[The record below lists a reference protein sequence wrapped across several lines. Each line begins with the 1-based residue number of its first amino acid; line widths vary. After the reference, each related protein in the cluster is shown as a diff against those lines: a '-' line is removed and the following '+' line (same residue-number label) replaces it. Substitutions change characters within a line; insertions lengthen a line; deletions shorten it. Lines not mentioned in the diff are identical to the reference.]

1 VTGPLRGAAWTKSTP
16 GNASAVCLHV
26 VVINTA
32 LSATYAFRANISGA
46 NLGTQLVA
54 SRMCV
59 ALQTMFICSSASSTV
74 FLKASANAK
83 AVPRTQVRRWPD
95 AQCVC

>member
-1 VTGPLRGAAWTKSTP
+1 MTGPLRGATWTKSTP

-59 ALQTMFICSSASSTV
+59 NALQTVFIFQQYRLSEG
-74 FLKASANAK
+74 
-83 AVPRTQVRRWPD
+83 
-95 AQCVC
+95 QC